1 MAEFM
6 RKDIDPLEKL
16 VYFKTRLYCTENEE
30 ALGNKSTA
38 SIQLEILLDCLDII
52 ERISISGNDNN
63 LSEYEKN
70 YNLEDLIHMIP
81 NKERKGSFS
90 EKLILRLIYLIKDEC
105 TSLRLKGPILNFE
118 EEFSIENYDKL
129 MYNDRTLKRIFDE
142 LVVDLNEN
150 KIYLFNEFFNKCY
163 EVFTKN
169 ILFNY
174 KVKFRES
181 ITKYHFDN
189 LKIIVELVGSKFGF
203 NSLGNTIDCKSV

>member
-30 ALGNKSTA
+30 ALGYKSTA

-63 LSEYEKN
+63 LSEDEKN
-70 YNLEDLIHMIP
+70 YDLEDLIHMIP
-81 NKERKGSFS
+81 NKKRKGNFS

-142 LVVDLNEN
+142 LVADLNKKGDDKGTAYGQKVLGKQGFSMYKRLRSKYNSPTEAMR
-150 KIYLFNEFFNKCY
+150 KFI
-163 EVFTKN
+163 KN
-169 ILFNY
+169 
-174 KVKFRES
+174 
-181 ITKYHFDN
+181 D
-189 LKIIVELVGSKFGF
+189 GSRR
-203 NSLGNTIDCKSV
+203 TIDQLMAIYKKKQ